1 MIRQNLYIALRMGML
16 ERNASI
22 LHDLLL
28 QHGAP
33 TFANAL
39 SHGSARVIADAL
51 SLLPL
56 LDRVNVLRHLP
67 SDIRAAMLP
76 LCAGGNQRVRRLAQA
91 ARREPAT
98 AVEHG

>member
-16 ERNASI
+16 ERNAST

-33 TFANAL
+33 TFAKAL
-39 SHGSARVIADAL
+39 SNGSPRVIADAL

-56 LDRVNVLRHLP
+56 LERVNVLRHLP
-67 SDIRAAMLP
+67 ADIRTAMLP
-76 LCAGGNQRVRRLAQA
+76 LCSAGQQRVRRLAQTVRWNNVA
-91 ARREPAT
+91 AEQ
-98 AVEHG
+98 HG